1 MADYVTY
8 TDEDKAIV
16 RRGIS
21 AIREVLM
28 GADAGRKRRI
38 MFCLEYFMDP
48 YYGEDISQIHDE
60 LVELLEEVIVSP
72 NEDIVIEDA
81 LDLLI
86 SYEWPPFPIL
96 EKNIDVIPPLHKPSV
111 LYLLN
116 LKDQFMKGISY
127 DLRNT

>member
-1 MADYVTY
+1 
-8 TDEDKAIV
+8 
-16 RRGIS
+16 
-21 AIREVLM
+21 M
-28 GADAGRKRRI
+28 GADAGRKRCI